1 MEENPNPTWLARL
14 IFVLM
19 LFVTIGFFAF
29 LAYGLIAGRIRKK
42 DFQDIFFYIYFFGF
56 PAAAAC
62 LSAAAY
68 FIVIGNPKPQDSTI
82 IQNTKEAYSTYLLF
96 TGILMALGYLFSS
109 PA

>member
-14 IFVLM
+14 IFVSA

-29 LAYGLIAGRIRKK
+29 LAYGLTFGPISK
-42 DFQDIFFYIYFFGF
+42 QDIQVKVFYVVFFGV

-68 FIVIGNPKPQDSTI
+68 FIVIGNPKPQDITI
-82 IQNTKEAYSTYLLF
+82 IQNTKEAYSSYLLF
-96 TGILMALGYLFSS
+96 TGIATVLGYFFSS